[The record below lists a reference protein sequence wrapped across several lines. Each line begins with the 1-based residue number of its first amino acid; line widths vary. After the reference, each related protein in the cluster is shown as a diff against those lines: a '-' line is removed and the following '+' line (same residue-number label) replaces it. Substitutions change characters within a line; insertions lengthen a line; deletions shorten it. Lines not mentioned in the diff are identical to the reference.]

1 MNNDEAFAEPKFDG
15 TRYKNPISFTS
26 WKNPDWISVLSE
38 KIDSSNVQE
47 LNRTLPV
54 HEPQFQLDSPL
65 SATWLG
71 HATMHLRIDG
81 ISVLTD
87 PVWARYASPAFFKF
101 CQRFRPSP
109 CSIDNLP
116 EIHVVLISH
125 NHYDHLDIVA
135 VRRLAQRFPGIQW
148 FVPKGLLQ
156 WTQRETGS
164 QNVHELTWGESV
176 PMQFNEEGSS
186 FEIHSVPAQH
196 WSQRSMFDRNK
207 TLWCGWIIKGPRH
220 KFFYTG
226 DTGFCADEF
235 RKLGDI
241 HGPIDLSAI
250 PIGAYEPRW
259 FMSPQ
264 HIDPG
269 EAVQIHQL
277 AKSKKSL
284 GVHWGTYEMG
294 SSEGYLEPREK
305 LAEAVAAAGLGPD
318 EFVTLGHG
326 QSWRVEG

>member
-1 MNNDEAFAEPKFDG
+1 
-15 TRYKNPISFTS
+15 
-26 WKNPDWISVLSE
+26 
-38 KIDSSNVQE
+38 
-47 LNRTLPV
+47 
-54 HEPQFQLDSPL
+54 
-65 SATWLG
+65 
-71 HATMHLRIDG
+71 
-81 ISVLTD
+81 
-87 PVWARYASPAFFKF
+87 
-101 CQRFRPSP
+101 
-109 CSIDNLP
+109 
-116 EIHVVLISH
+116 
-125 NHYDHLDIVA
+125 
-135 VRRLAQRFPGIQW
+135 
-148 FVPKGLLQ
+148 
-156 WTQRETGS
+156 
-164 QNVHELTWGESV
+164 
-176 PMQFNEEGSS
+176 
-186 FEIHSVPAQH
+186 
-196 WSQRSMFDRNK
+196 MFDRNK
-207 TLWCGWIIKGPRH
+207 TLWCGWIIKGPRHKFFYTGDTGFCADEFRKLGDIHGPIDLSAIPIGAYEPRWFMSPQHIETGMPDQGNTTFCQLYILPTQQKWYVLPTQQKYYVLPMTLWCGWIIKGPRH

-318 EFVTLGHG
+318 EFVTLAHG